1 MRYDSAMPPD
11 ALSFVT
17 RPPARASG
25 WQRTGVHVRL
35 SITQRVTLLW
45 TVLFAVGLCAF
56 ALAAAAF
63 VQREGGE
70 ALDADLATRAQE
82 ALNAIGRGQSVSVV
96 GDAGVVV
103 TQGTQTVKRSGI
115 APPRGV
121 TTLPAEALSH
131 GTTVNGYRVV
141 GLANGPYRAVA
152 YASDIALI
160 AEAQRIRT
168 GFVIAALPVVALSA
182 LAGWLLA
189 RRLLRPV
196 DDITRLAS
204 SIAASGTMQG
214 RVGLRSDDEL
224 GRLAATFDAMLE
236 RLEASFTR
244 ERAFI
249 GDVSHELR
257 TAVGAM
263 TAIAEVSLGHE
274 RDPAEYRVAL
284 ESVVRRGKVLTSVID
299 DLLLLARADAG
310 VLRTTDRAEI
320 NDIVAT
326 VGADAQ
332 RSGSSIL
339 IDVHLADEAAFVE
352 ATGELLGRALGNLV
366 ANALR
371 HAGGHMSLAV
381 ERRDGSVIVCV
392 DDDGPGIAVQERD
405 QVLRRFYRGA
415 SRYEGTGIGLALS
428 AAVAH
433 AYGGDIVVGDSPL
446 GGARVA
452 VSLPLADDHLA
463 RR

>member
-1 MRYDSAMPPD
+1 MH
-11 ALSFVT
+11 L
-17 RPPARASG
+17 
-25 WQRTGVHVRL
+25 RL

-70 ALDADLATRAQE
+70 ALNADLATRAQE
-82 ALNAIGRGQSVSVV
+82 ALNAVGRGESVSVV

-103 TQGTQTVKRSGI
+103 TRGAQTVKRSGI
-115 APPRGV
+115 APPPGV
-121 TTLPAEALSH
+121 TTLPSEALSH
-131 GTTVNGYRVV
+131 GATVNGYRVV
-141 GLANGPYRAVA
+141 GLANGQYRAVA
-152 YASDIALI
+152 YASDTALI
-160 AEAQRIRT
+160 AEAQRIRN

-189 RRLLRPV
+189 RRSLRPV

-244 ERAFI
+244 ERAFT

-263 TAIAEVSLGHE
+263 TAIAEVALGHE

-310 VLRTTDRAEI
+310 VLRTMDRAEI
-320 NDIVAT
+320 NGIVAT

-332 RSGSSIL
+332 RSGSSIV

-352 ATGELLGRALGNLV
+352 ATGEVLGRALENLV

-415 SRYEGTGIGLALS
+415 SRYEGIGIGLALS
-428 AAVAH
+428 AAVVR
-433 AYGGDIVVGDSPL
+433 AYNGDIVVADSPL

-452 VSLPLADDHLA
+452 VSLPLA
-463 RR
+463 R

>member
-1 MRYDSAMPPD
+1 MPPN

-17 RPPARASG
+17 GRLARASV
-25 WQRTGVHVRL
+25 RHATGVRVRL

-45 TVLFAVGLCAF
+45 TVLFALGLCAF

-70 ALDADLATRAQE
+70 ALDADLAIRAQE
-82 ALNAIGRGQSVSVV
+82 ALNAVGHGQSVSVV

-103 TQGTQTVKRSGI
+103 MRGTQLVQRSGI
-115 APPRGV
+115 APPPGV
-121 TTLPAEALSH
+121 TTLPANALSH
-131 GTTVNGYRVV
+131 GTAIHGYRAV
-141 GLANGPYRAVA
+141 GLAAAGYRAIA
-152 YASDIALI
+152 YASDTALI

-168 GFVIAALPVVALSA
+168 GFVIAALPVVVLSA

-189 RRLLRPV
+189 RRSLRPV

-204 SIAASGTMQG
+204 TIAASGTMDG
-214 RVGLRSDDEL
+214 RVSLRSDDEL

-236 RLEASFTR
+236 RLEASFAR

-263 TAIAEVSLGHE
+263 TAIAEVALGHE
-274 RDPAEYRVAL
+274 RDPAEYRIAL

-310 VLRTTDRAEI
+310 VLRTTERAEI
-320 NDIVAT
+320 NDIVAA

-332 RSGSSIL
+332 RSSSSIR
-339 IDVHLADEAAFVE
+339 IDVDLADEAAFVE
-352 ATGELLGRALGNLV
+352 ATGELLARALGNVV

-371 HAGGHMSLAV
+371 HAGGRISLAV
-381 ERRDGSVIVCV
+381 ERRDGSVIVRV

-428 AAVAH
+428 AAVAR
-433 AYGGDIVVGDSPL
+433 AYGGDIVVADSPL

-452 VSLPLADDHLA
+452 ISLPLA
-463 RR
+463 R